1 MSKHLSQEQFETC
14 VFGRAG
20 QPELEHI
27 SECPECCAEVE
38 HFRKTMSLFRSTV
51 WDRVDERT
59 ALEVTDVATFRPGAA
74 SIPMWR
80 WALVSALF
88 VTVVV
93 IPLFL
98 PDIKQPER
106 SSAPASSDVSA
117 EVIMERLNR
126 HLLRTVPEPMEPA
139 MVLIPSD
146 QFASQ
151 PGGVQ

>member
-1 MSKHLSQEQFETC
+1 MSEHLSQEQFEAC
-14 VFGRAG
+14 VLGRAG

-27 SECPECCAEVE
+27 GKCAECQAEVE

-59 ALEVTDVATFRPGAA
+59 ALESPDVMTFRPAAA

-88 VTVVV
+88 VTMIV

-106 SSAPASSDVSA
+106 SSAPVSSDASA

-139 MVLIPSD
+139 MSLIPSD
-146 QFASQ
+146 QFVTR
-151 PGGVQ
+151 PGGIQ